1 METEDNKQ
9 RIVRFINELNE
20 QGNQV
25 VVEQFLDPAYVDHSA
40 PPYLPPGP
48 EGWRQLRT
56 SFFTAFPDLHVSI
69 EHMVAEGD
77 KVAVEYTIRGT
88 HQGELMG
95 IPPTGKQV
103 MVKGLD
109 INRFKGDKLVE
120 RWGNQDDVGMMQ
132 QLGVMPA

>member
-1 METEDNKQ
+1 METENNKEK
-9 RIVRFINELNE
+9 IVRFINELNE
-20 QGNQV
+20 QGSRV
-25 VVEQFLDPAYVDHSA
+25 AAEQFLDPAYVDHSA
-40 PPYLPPGP
+40 PPYLPPGA

-56 SFFTAFPDLHVSI
+56 PFFTAFPDLHVTI
-69 EHMVAEGD
+69 DYMVAEGD
-77 KVAVEYTIRGT
+77 KVAVQYTIRGT

-103 MVKGLD
+103 MVRGLD
-109 INRFKGDKLVE
+109 MNRFKDGKLVE